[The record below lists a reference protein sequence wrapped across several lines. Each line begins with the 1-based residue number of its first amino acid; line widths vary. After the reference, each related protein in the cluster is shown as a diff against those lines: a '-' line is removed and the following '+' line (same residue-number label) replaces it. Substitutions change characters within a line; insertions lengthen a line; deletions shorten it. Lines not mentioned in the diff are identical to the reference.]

1 MSIFL
6 KILFGF
12 LLVSVIVILIAEN
25 RHPVKTLAWLLLLF
39 FLPVIGLVLYFF
51 FGINKSKQRLISD
64 ERLKVLKDHTLES
77 AGEAIV
83 RDPVPEDSETAN
95 MLWMINH
102 AFVTSGNDVRFYTHF
117 DPMFADMLEDIRNA
131 KHHIHFQ
138 FFIIKGDRVGREV
151 GELLAAKVR
160 EGVKV
165 RVQYDDAAN
174 LTLSKRKFYRWM
186 RKQGIE
192 VHPFLKVGIPFIS
205 NNTNYRNHR
214 KVVVIDGKVG
224 YAGGMNIADRYSDG
238 IHGGI
243 WRDTHFRIEGPAVL
257 ELQTSFL
264 TDLQF
269 SSKEFVSGAEYYPV
283 PNLFP
288 GGVKTQIA
296 TSGPMDEW
304 HVIMQGML
312 NMIAQSDEYIYVET
326 PYFIPSETILMALR
340 NAALSGLD
348 VRLIVPEVM
357 DRGLLTGLATR
368 SYIEPLLVAGVRVF
382 FYQKGFIH
390 AKTIVVDDKVSTV
403 GSTNIDNRSFDQD
416 FEINAFFYDRPT
428 ALRLKDD
435 FMKDQA
441 DSRELTL
448 EEWASR
454 KKIQRFKESLAR
466 LFSPLL

>member
-160 EGVKV
+160 EGVEV

-224 YAGGMNIADRYSDG
+224 YAGGMNIADRYS
-238 IHGGI
+238 
-243 WRDTHFRIEGPAVL
+243 EG
-257 ELQTSFL
+257 
-264 TDLQF
+264 
-269 SSKEFVSGAEYYPV
+269 SGMSRAEYV
-283 PNLFP
+283 NELRRMNS
-288 GGVKTQIA
+288 IA
-296 TSGPMDEW
+296 GTKVHAG
-304 HVIMQGML
+304 HML
-312 NMIAQSDEYIYVET
+312 TV
-326 PYFIPSETILMALR
+326 
-340 NAALSGLD
+340 
-348 VRLIVPEVM
+348 
-357 DRGLLTGLATR
+357 
-368 SYIEPLLVAGVRVF
+368 SYWR
-382 FYQKGFIH
+382 
-390 AKTIVVDDKVSTV
+390 
-403 GSTNIDNRSFDQD
+403 
-416 FEINAFFYDRPT
+416 
-428 ALRLKDD
+428 
-435 FMKDQA
+435 
-441 DSRELTL
+441 
-448 EEWASR
+448 
-454 KKIQRFKESLAR
+454 
-466 LFSPLL
+466 